1 MHDVTPTEATVNT
14 FEVEGFTPYAQIPR
28 WILRSGG
35 TLPAGAVQLYGIIM
49 TYADNTTH
57 AAFPSRERLAA
68 DMGVSVSTVGRFIK
82 ALEDFGAISVQR
94 RRNRRTGNFYA
105 NHYVLRFTDPSM
117 QTCRSEPQVTSDLRR
132 EVTSDPR
139 TTPTISTTPTVS
151 TLDESRRELHPRS
164 KERGLASKP
173 DPISPAF
180 HDSPDRQRLL
190 QRVGRIAY
198 AKANNHDD
206 AHYWDFVADFA
217 SDVEVMFPGT
227 DCVDWLVYDRDW
239 VPPKKAVDKY
249 EAAKWLNMFLNALRI
264 ESGALEYK
272 PAA

>member
-1 MHDVTPTEATVNT
+1 MSDVSTTK
-14 FEVEGFTPYAQIPR
+14 FSMIPK
-28 WILRSGG
+28 WVMISDLSSG
-35 TLPAGAVQLYGIIM
+35 AIRLYGVLM
-49 TYADNTTH
+49 CYADNKTH
-57 AAFPSRERLAA
+57 EAYPSRKTLAD
-68 DMGVSVSTVGRFIK
+68 DMQLKRVRSVDTYIEELV
-82 ALEDFGAISVQR
+82 EFGALIVKKRKRKDGSYMSSLYTLIFDKSAEQMLEEPGEV
-94 RRNRRTGNFYA
+94 
-105 NHYVLRFTDPSM
+105 VLKNALPSA
-117 QTCRSEPQVTSDLRR
+117 PDVT
-132 EVTSDPR
+132 V
-139 TTPTISTTPTVS
+139 TTPTQLDPLRSTV
-151 TLDESRRELHPRS
+151 DESTRELHPHS

-198 AKANNHDD
+198 AKANSYDD
-206 AHYWDFVADFA
+206 ARYWDFVADFA

-227 DCVDWLVYDRDW
+227 DCVAWLVYDRDW